1 MFISKSEKD
10 AIFSEINRLK
20 GSYDY
25 MRQCL
30 DRLMLPAPYGRCKD
44 GSPRLKPG
52 RKTIR
57 RGENK

>member
-1 MFISKSEKD
+1 MFISKAEKA
-10 AIFSEINRLK
+10 AIFLEIEKLK

-30 DRLMLPAPYGRCKD
+30 DRLMLPAPYGRTKD
-44 GSPRLKPG
+44 GSPRKKPG

-57 RGENK
+57 KGEKK

>member
-1 MFISKSEKD
+1 MFISKTEKENIHRQLL
-10 AIFSEINRLK
+10 AVRGEI
-20 GSYDY
+20 SY

-52 RKTIR
+52 RKQ
-57 RGENK
+57 GVNK